1 MATGST
7 FVSLGLYFCRGEST
21 VGQIVAET
29 TQIIWDVMNGYWMSK
44 PNKDQWKNIAER
56 YESLWN
62 LPNCI
67 GSIDGKHIRIEK
79 LPNTGSSNF
88 NYKAYNS
95 IVLLG
100 CCDADGLFTMV
111 ETGYAGRNS
120 DGGIFRASAMKYH
133 ITHSQLDIPLP
144 SKLPHDTNNCNF
156 PYYFVADEAF
166 PLSKYLMRP
175 YPRRTLNN
183 IKRVFNYRLSR
194 GRKTIECTFGMM
206 TEKFQVLSTAI
217 RCRDVDKIN
226 NIVKACCILHNFIR
240 KREGIRYAMR
250 NFEESVD
257 LRNTNNFTTEY
268 STSNEKTVNDQSSCY
283 DLRDYLSRYFTTP
296 QASLPWQWNNCI

>member
-1 MATGST
+1 
-7 FVSLGLYFCRGEST
+7 
-21 VGQIVAET
+21 
-29 TQIIWDVMNGYWMSK
+29 MNGYWMSK